1 MLWGRDR
8 GGSRLEENRSAGW
21 KELCSRSRTNNVTPV
36 YQFEERGWLMS
47 EIKVL
52 LWGLGAMGSGMAE
65 MLLAKE
71 NLRLVAVIDQ
81 DRDKVGRDLG
91 SLTGSAPVGV
101 RVTAD
106 PAQAFG
112 CRPDLALVATA
123 SLVRDVFPH
132 IKYALGKNADVITI
146 AEEMAYP
153 WAASEELSVEI
164 DRLARKQGNTVLGTG
179 INPGFILDTLIIAL
193 TGVCRGVRHIH
204 GKRVNNLA
212 PFGPTV
218 MQTQGVGVAPGEFA
232 AGLASGGIVG
242 HVGFGQSVML
252 IGRALG
258 WEIEEIV
265 EEREPIISKVERQT
279 KYVQVAPGEVAG
291 CRHTARAY
299 AGGKEVIFL
308 EHPQQICP
316 EAEGVGTGDYIS
328 IEGDPPLRL
337 AIEPEIPGGSGTMAI
352 AVNMIPLV
360 INGPRGLVTMAD
372 LPVPR
377 ALPGLIGR

>member
-1 MLWGRDR
+1 
-8 GGSRLEENRSAGW
+8 
-21 KELCSRSRTNNVTPV
+21 
-36 YQFEERGWLMS
+36 MS

-65 MLLAKE
+65 MLLARE
-71 NLRLVAVIDQ
+71 NFRLVAAIDQ
-81 DRDKVGRDLG
+81 HRDKAGRDVG
-91 SLTGSAPVGV
+91 EIIGSAPLGV
-101 RVTAD
+101 RVSTD
-106 PAQAFG
+106 PEEAFSG
-112 CRPDLALVATA
+112 KPDLALIETA
-123 SLVRDVFPH
+123 SFVQDVFPH

-153 WAASEELSVEI
+153 WAASADLSHEI
-164 DRLARKQGNTVLGTG
+164 DRIARKQGNTVLGTG
-179 INPGFILDTLIIAL
+179 INPGFVLDTLIIAL
-193 TGVCRGVRHIH
+193 TGVCREVRRIH

-218 MQTQGVGVAPGEFA
+218 METQGVGVTPEKFA
-232 AGLASGGIVG
+232 AGLASGEIVG
-242 HVGFGQSVML
+242 HVGFRQSAML

-258 WEIEEIV
+258 WDIEDVV
-265 EEREPIISKVERQT
+265 EEREPIISRVERKT
-279 KYVQVAPGEVAG
+279 EYVEVAPGEVAG

-308 EHPQQICP
+308 EHPQQVCP
-316 EAEGVGTGDYIS
+316 EAEDVQTGDYIT
-328 IEGDPPLRL
+328 IDGEPPLEL
-337 AIEPEIPGGSGTMAI
+337 AIEPEIPGGVGTMAI

-377 ALPGLIGR
+377 GLPGLFNKR

>member
-1 MLWGRDR
+1 
-8 GGSRLEENRSAGW
+8 
-21 KELCSRSRTNNVTPV
+21 
-36 YQFEERGWLMS
+36 MS
-47 EIKVL
+47 ETKVL
-52 LWGLGAMGSGMAE
+52 LWGLGAMGGGMAK
-65 MLLAKE
+65 MLSAKE
-71 NLRLVAVIDQ
+71 NVRLVAAIDQ
-81 DRDKVGRDLG
+81 DPGKAGLDVGEII
-91 SLTGSAPVGV
+91 GSAPTGV
-101 RVTAD
+101 KVTAD
-106 PAQAFG
+106 PGEAFSSH
-112 CRPDLALVATA
+112 PDLALIATA
-123 SLVRDVFPH
+123 SFVQDVFPH
-132 IKYALGKNADVITI
+132 IKYALGKNADVISI

-153 WAASEELSVEI
+153 WAASEELAGEL

-218 MQTQGVGVAPGEFA
+218 MQTQGVGVGPGEFA
-232 AGLASGGIVG
+232 AGLASGEIVG
-242 HVGFGQSVML
+242 HVGFRQSAAL

-258 WEIEEIV
+258 WEIEDVV
-265 EEREPIISKVERQT
+265 EEREPIISKVERET

-308 EHPQQICP
+308 EHPQQVCP
-316 EAEGVGTGDYIS
+316 EVEGVRTGDYIN
-328 IEGDPPLRL
+328 IEGDPPLKL
-337 AIEPEIPGGSGTMAI
+337 AIEPEIPGGAGTMAI

-377 ALPGLIGR
+377 ALPGLIDP